1 MSNLT
6 PDDVN
11 LRLTSIHS
19 LLDEEDTRLWEG
31 LEDERISRIAGDEAN
46 KQLIDLVIDAN
57 EGTERRLSTE
67 VVHRSEGDLSNLNS
81 LNAVAQALSDYRIKT
96 DLEINR
102 EKIARE
108 QLGVDLDGRINGL
121 EASFSHREY
130 LMYTLINENKLITDS
145 QVLGLDTR
153 VRKYEQLLANITADS
168 IQITMDNGDIN
179 MGAWTILSQAR
190 EWDLQTLAKLTDY
203 QIKTTDD
210 LNQALEDLQS
220 RLPIEQDII
229 DKAITQLSNAPVILA
244 LDNKLESSIQDI
256 DNLRNELVE
265 EKSERLS
272 DNIGLTQ
279 YVSNQISTN
288 HTETLDILGRETIAR
303 VDSIAH
309 ETAIRQQQI
318 TELEDG
324 MQSLATVEAV
334 ESLTTK
340 VENIEGEVILQA
352 EKVTKLD
359 SYFVDSLDASQDTW
373 FASDADTRATAWSVM
388 NAIASEGYARSL
400 DITSLESKI
409 GDISAGAIE
418 SLETKVEQIGDVTF
432 ATATAVTQLQ
442 TDVNGNTAALL
453 VQGNSINGL
462 KAEYF
467 VKTDVNGLIAGYGL
481 VNDGA
486 TSAFGVNANY
496 FYIGSEADGKEP
508 FMVLTEP
515 TTIGGVTYPAGTW
528 IDVALIANATIG
540 TAHIIDASITT
551 AKIRD
556 LAVDEAKIA
565 NLAVTN
571 AKIEDATIEGAKIKD
586 AAITSAKID
595 DAAITNAKIEDLAV
609 TSGKIANLSVDTLH
623 IKDRA
628 VTVPLGI
635 QQTISDAS
643 FNGNVATGWSKDVS
657 VSFPGIETIGA
668 GNFCTLF
675 FRSNFI
681 IKSDT
686 PDNLAIEVY
695 LGNMLIGSIV
705 SINIPSDLIWGYTR
719 IDQEGGGYDVWLPQS
734 VRYTAQVMEQ
744 GSIQLAFNMPISI
757 TASTALTF
765 RFKNN
770 GGNRNI
776 TTTGSYVNLYLVEFK
791 K

>member
-6 PDDVN
+6 PEDVD

-19 LLDEEDTRLWEG
+19 MLDEEDTRLWEG
-31 LEDERISRIAGDEAN
+31 LEDEKISRIAGDNAN
-46 KQLIDLVIDAN
+46 KLFAEQVQGEN
-57 EGTERRLSTE
+57 QGTESRLSTE
-67 VVHRSEGDLSNLNS
+67 VIHRSEGDINNITS
-81 LNAVAQALSDYRIKT
+81 LNVLAQALSDYRIKT

-108 QLGVDLDGRINGL
+108 QLGVDIDGRINGL

-130 LMYTLINENKLITDS
+130 LIYTLINENKLITDS

-168 IQITMDNGDIN
+168 IQITMDNGEIN

-210 LNQALEDLQS
+210 LNQALEDLQN

-229 DKAITQLSNAPVILA
+229 DKAITQLSSAPVILA

-340 VENIEGEVILQA
+340 VENIEGEVTLQA

-359 SYFVDSLDASQDTW
+359 SYFVGSLDASQDTW

-388 NAIASEGYARSL
+388 SAIATESYARSV
-400 DITSLESKI
+400 DITDLTSKI
-409 GDISAGAIE
+409 GDISSEAIA

-442 TDVNGNTAALL
+442 TDVNGNTASLL

-496 FYIGSEADGKEP
+496 FYVGSEADGKKP

-540 TAHIIDASITT
+540 TAHIADAS
-551 AKIRD
+551 
-556 LAVDEAKIA
+556 
-565 NLAVTN
+565 
-571 AKIEDATIEGAKIKD
+571 
-586 AAITSAKID
+586 
-595 DAAITNAKIEDLAV
+595 ITNAKIKELDASKITTGILNANRIRVGATSTFDDGYNPATKARTFIAQPTVPYSIGDIWKNGTSTYICKTQRVAGSFTATEWDKVGDVTSENTAANSKQLGGTDASTINTNITNADTKATNAAV
-609 TSGKIANLSVDTLH
+609 TATAADSKATLAQTTANSANNQVNAWKFTGTTNIDGGNIQSDTVTAAQIAVNELSAISANIGTLTSTDANGSMILSNLFLQ
-623 IKDRA
+623 IKDGVGQERIF
-628 VTVPLGI
+628 LG
-635 QQTISDAS
+635 
-643 FNGNVATGWSKDVS
+643 
-657 VSFPGIETIGA
+657 
-668 GNFCTLF
+668 
-675 FRSNFI
+675 
-681 IKSDT
+681 
-686 PDNLAIEVY
+686 
-695 LGNMLIGSIV
+695 
-705 SINIPSDLIWGYTR
+705 
-719 IDQEGGGYDVWLPQS
+719 
-734 VRYTAQVMEQ
+734 VRT
-744 GSIQLAFNMPISI
+744 
-757 TASTALTF
+757 
-765 RFKNN
+765 
-770 GGNRNI
+770 
-776 TTTGSYVNLYLVEFK
+776 
-791 K
+791 

>member
-1 MSNLT
+1 MRYTHMSNLT
-6 PDDVN
+6 PEDVD

-19 LLDEEDTRLWEG
+19 MLDEEDTRLWGG
-31 LEDERISRIAGDEAN
+31 LEDEKISRIAGDNAN
-46 KQLIDLVIDAN
+46 KLFAEQVQGEN
-57 EGTERRLSTE
+57 QGTESRLSTE
-67 VVHRSEGDLSNLNS
+67 VIHRSEGDINNITS
-81 LNAVAQALSDYRIKT
+81 LNVLAQALSDYRIKT

-108 QLGVDLDGRINGL
+108 QLGVDIDGRIIGL

-130 LMYTLINENKLITDS
+130 LIYTLINENKLITDS

-168 IQITMDNGDIN
+168 IQITMDNGEIN

-210 LNQALEDLQS
+210 LNQALEDLQN

-265 EKSERLS
+265 EKAERLS

-340 VENIEGEVILQA
+340 VENIEGEVTLQA

-359 SYFVDSLDASQDTW
+359 SYFIADLDASQDSW
-373 FASDADTRATAWSVM
+373 FASDADTRATAWTVM

-409 GDISAGAIE
+409 GDISAGAIA

-453 VQGNSINGL
+453 IQGNSINGL
-462 KAEYF
+462 RAEYF

-496 FYIGSEADGKEP
+496 FYIGSEADGKKP

-551 AKIRD
+551 AKIQD
-556 LAVDEAKIA
+556 
-565 NLAVTN
+565 LAVTN
-571 AKIEDATIEGAKIKD
+571 AKIYDLHADKITAGIIDA
-586 AAITSAKID
+586 
-595 DAAITNAKIEDLAV
+595 
-609 TSGKIANLSVDTLH
+609 
-623 IKDRA
+623 DR
-628 VTVPLGI
+628 
-635 QQTISDAS
+635 
-643 FNGNVATGWSKDVS
+643 
-657 VSFPGIETIGA
+657 IGA
-668 GNFCTLF
+668 N
-675 FRSNFI
+675 
-681 IKSDT
+681 
-686 PDNLAIEVY
+686 
-695 LGNMLIGSIV
+695 
-705 SINIPSDLIWGYTR
+705 
-719 IDQEGGGYDVWLPQS
+719 
-734 VRYTAQVMEQ
+734 
-744 GSIQLAFNMPISI
+744 SI
-757 TASTALTF
+757 TADKLEVDDLSAISANLGTFTTTALDGSKTVVSGS
-765 RFKNN
+765 KTEVYYAN
-770 GGNRNI
+770 GQLAYRAGI
-776 TTTGSYVNLYLVEFK
+776 W
-791 K
+791 